1 MTNRVV
7 DSKEETLEEIVYLRT
22 KLDLSL
28 KKIVNLN
35 DKLQAYDNKDHVGM
49 VSNQYYEGLEV
60 ELISLRAYIEK

>member
-35 DKLQAYDNKDHVGM
+35 DKL
-49 VSNQYYEGLEV
+49 
-60 ELISLRAYIEK
+60 